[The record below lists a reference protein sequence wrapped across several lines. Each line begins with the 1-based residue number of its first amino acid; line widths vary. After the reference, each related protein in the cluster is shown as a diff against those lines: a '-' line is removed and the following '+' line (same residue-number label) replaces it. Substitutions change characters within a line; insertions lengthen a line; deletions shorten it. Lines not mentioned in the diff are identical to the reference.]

1 MWCIGLDI
9 FGVIKLFGGLA
20 LFLYG
25 MSMLGGSLEK
35 ASGGR
40 LEHTLEKMTNN
51 VVTGVAF
58 GALVT
63 AAIQSSSATTV
74 IVVGLVNARVL
85 KLRNAIGVI
94 MGANVGTTITAHILR
109 LSDLQGD
116 NIFLMLLK
124 PSSLAPLAAAIGIL
138 LYMVSKRDQLRN
150 VGLLLLGFSILFTG
164 MFSMEAAVTPLRDEP
179 WFATMFATFRNPV
192 IGVLVGTFVTA
203 AIQSSAASVGILQA
217 LSATGFITYSMAFPI
232 IMGQNIGTCITP
244 ILASIGASKNA
255 KRSAV
260 VHVTFNILGTVV
272 FLAGC
277 YAIQYTIGFPFW
289 DSPINKGGIANFHTI
304 FNISVTLLFMP
315 FTAMLER
322 IACAIVRDK
331 DGAEAEPEA
340 VTLDERLLVSPG
352 LAVQHVRKAL
362 VQMAAFVRVNYQ
374 MSTSLLYEFDP
385 KVFERVNENEDVVD
399 KLQDRVETYLI
410 KLSEK
415 ELTDAESRS
424 VTELLHV
431 CEEYER
437 MADHCENLAERGQKL
452 FLDKSSFSK
461 RATGELQLLCEAVG
475 EIIGLAVDAFEKDD
489 TGTAVAV
496 EPLEQ
501 VIDEV
506 QQALKDRHI
515 DRLRKGKCTVDA
527 AFPFVEALTDLERIS
542 DHCSN
547 VGLAVL
553 TYAAEDNLFDK
564 HDYVKQLRDKNHEA
578 FAMAYADYTEKYYNR
593 LKQEKELAEKVEKA
607 DKTVKGDKGEKPDK
621 KVVKTEKSGKQKQEK
636 LTKSDIAAKAFA
648 KETKGK
654 KAKK

>member
-1 MWCIGLDI
+1 
-9 FGVIKLFGGLA
+9 
-20 LFLYG
+20 

-51 VVTGVAF
+51 VFTGVAF

-94 MGANVGTTITAHILR
+94 MGANIGTTITAHILR
-109 LSDLQGD
+109 LSDISGD
-116 NIFLMLLK
+116 NPFMLLLK
-124 PSSLAPLAAAIGIL
+124 PSTLAPLAAFVGIL
-138 LYMVSKRDQLRN
+138 LYMVSKRDQMRN
-150 VGLLLLGFSILFTG
+150 IGLLLLGFAILFTG

-272 FLAGC
+272 FLVGC
-277 YAIQYTIGFPFW
+277 YAFQYTIGFSFW

-315 FTAMLER
+315 LTGLLEK
-322 IACAIVRDK
+322 IACAVVRDK
-331 DGAEAEPEA
+331 QGAEAEPEA

-362 VQMAAFVRVNYQ
+362 VQMGGFVKTNYQ
-374 MSTSLLYEFDP
+374 LSTGLLYEFDQ
-385 KVFERVNENEDVVD
+385 KVFDRVNENEDVVD

-452 FLDKSSFSK
+452 FTDRSSFSK
-461 RATGELQLLCEAVG
+461 RATAELQLLCEAVG
-475 EIIGLAVDAFEKDD
+475 EIMGLAINCFEGDD
-489 TGTAVAV
+489 LTSAASV

-506 QQALKDRHI
+506 QQNLKDRHI

-564 HDYVKQLRDKNHEA
+564 HDYVKQLRETNSEMYAH
-578 FAMAYADYTEKYYNR
+578 AYSAYTEKYYNR
-593 LKQEKELAEKVEKA
+593 LKREKEKELPERTEKQGKPEKAEKGDRKPEKSEKQKA
-607 DKTVKGDKGEKPDK
+607 DK
-621 KVVKTEKSGKQKQEK
+621 
-636 LTKSDIAAKAFA
+636 LTKTDAEAKATP
-648 KETKGK
+648 KETKAK

>member
-94 MGANVGTTITAHILR
+94 MGANIGTTITAHILR

-116 NIFLMLLK
+116 NLFLMLLK

-138 LYMVSKRDQLRN
+138 LYMTSKRDQLRN

-203 AIQSSAASVGILQA
+203 AIQSSAASIGILQA

-277 YAIQYTIGFPFW
+277 YALQYTIGFPFW

-315 FTAMLER
+315 FTGMLER
-322 IACAIVRDK
+322 IACAVVRDK

-362 VQMAAFVRVNYQ
+362 VQMAGFVRTNYQ
-374 MSTSLLYEFDP
+374 MSTSLLYEFDQ

-452 FLDKSSFSK
+452 FLDKSTFSK
-461 RATGELQLLCEAVG
+461 RATGELRLLCEAVG

-489 TGTAVAV
+489 SNTAAAV

-593 LKQEKELAEKVEKA
+593 LKQEKELSEKQEKESKPEKQEKA
-607 DKTVKGDKGEKPDK
+607 SKSE
-621 KVVKTEKSGKQKQEK
+621 KTEKLLKPGKDFKAKNEKAKPEKDPKQKK
-636 LTKSDIAAKAFA
+636 TKK
-648 KETKGK
+648 
-654 KAKK
+654 

>member
-1 MWCIGLDI
+1 MIS
-9 FGVIKLFGGLA
+9 LFGGLA

-25 MSMLGGSLEK
+25 MSVLGGSLEK

-40 LEHTLEKMTNN
+40 LETTLEKMTNN
-51 VVTGVAF
+51 VFTGVAF

-94 MGANVGTTITAHILR
+94 MGANIGTTITAHILR
-109 LSDLQGD
+109 LSDIEGD
-116 NIFLMLLK
+116 NLFLMLLK
-124 PSSLAPLAAAIGIL
+124 PSSLAPLAAALGIL
-138 LYMVSKRDQLRN
+138 LYMVSKRDQMRN

-164 MFSMEAAVTPLRDEP
+164 MFAMEAAVTPLRDEP

-272 FLAGC
+272 FLAAC

-289 DSPINKGGIANFHTI
+289 DTPINKGGIANFHTI
-304 FNISVTLLFMP
+304 FNITVTVLFMP
-315 FTAMLER
+315 FTRLLEK

-331 DGAEAEPEA
+331 QGAESEPEA

-362 VQMAAFVRVNYQ
+362 TQMAGFVQTNYQ
-374 MSTSLLYEFDP
+374 LSTGLLYEFDQ

-452 FLDKSSFSK
+452 FADRSSFSK
-461 RATGELQLLCEAVG
+461 RAGAELQLLSEAVG
-475 EIIGLAVDAFEKDD
+475 EILGLAVDCFERDD
-489 TGTAVAV
+489 MRSASSV

-515 DRLRKGKCTVDA
+515 ERLRKGKCTVDA

-547 VGLAVL
+547 VALAVL

-564 HDYVKQLRDKNHEA
+564 HDYVKQLRETNQAFFTSTYEA
-578 FAMAYADYTEKYYNR
+578 YTEKYYNR
-593 LKQEKELAEKVEKA
+593 LKREKEKELPEKAEKMEKA
-607 DKTVKGDKGEKPDK
+607 KAEKGKPEKAKSEKGKPER
-621 KVVKTEKSGKQKQEK
+621 VMTEKQKPERDGKQKK
-636 LTKSDIAAKAFA
+636 T
-648 KETKGK
+648 K
-654 KAKK
+654 KA